1 MTDHAQSA
9 KSLRNAAAAMLEQAY
24 VLDGL
29 QPYLI
34 TNLQT
39 NDTYVGWFYGRP
51 YEKQIA
57 ELMGMTEKQYA
68 TVTTLVEENVSFSE
82 LCGGDSK

>member
-1 MTDHAQSA
+1 MPA
-9 KSLRNAAAAMLEQAY
+9 
-24 VLDGL
+24 
-29 QPYLI
+29 
-34 TNLQT
+34 
-39 NDTYVGWFYGRP
+39 